1 MVVRDRSRVVA
12 GEGAGVHP
20 LAMGLEA
27 ILSLLFFG
35 AASMHERGAQT
46 TRTIE
51 QLLARQQALAASYL
65 QVAPLPMKAARV
77 HTLATDGTTI
87 LYNPQFVIR
96 AVRRFC
102 DTPDCAAGIVIG
114 MIAHELAHAYL
125 HRGLAGHPHRLE
137 LEADWIAGWV
147 LGRAGI
153 CPAHFVR
160 VLRELAATAAHPSP
174 GYREGVVSRG
184 YARGSAVRAV
194 G

>member
-1 MVVRDRSRVVA
+1 MDYRKRWQTESSRPGFDFRVLQSELVARLRDESATA
-12 GEGAGVHP
+12 GA
-20 LAMGLEA
+20 
-27 ILSLLFFG
+27 
-35 AASMHERGAQT
+35 
-46 TRTIE
+46 
-51 QLLARQQALAASYL
+51 
-65 QVAPLPMKAARV
+65 
-77 HTLATDGTTI
+77 
-87 LYNPQFVIR
+87 
-96 AVRRFC
+96 
-102 DTPDCAAGIVIG
+102 PDCAAGIVIG

-160 VLRELAATAAHPSP
+160 VLRELAATAAHPSL
-174 GYREGVVSRG
+174 GYREDVVSRG